1 MIESIRSSEDHVLLL
16 DSGGVFADRGQRL
29 KLKPD
34 VILKAMDLMGYDA
47 LNIGSYEFS
56 FGLDFFKRVSSG
68 ISFPFIS
75 SNLVYD
81 KSRFPWLKDHIIKNV
96 GGLRVAIL
104 GVMPVEAFENI
115 LDPESLKNLKIIPP
129 ETALKNL
136 LPEVRKKADFVI
148 LLSQSGFKVTTSL
161 VDKLNGV
168 DLAISYG
175 RKKCC
180 LDKGGRTQ
188 VVLTGSRGQSLG
200 FLQVTMSKTGSETGR
215 IIQTQGKIIQLD
227 ESVAADE
234 QIAKMVDDAFYEKA
248 REKRIRAN
256 RKLRKI
262 EQEINKQEINKLMKM
277 PPDEYIETLHK
288 KQAEGGDKR

>member
-1 MIESIRSSEDHVLLL
+1 MIESIRNSEDHVLLL

-29 KLKPD
+29 KLKTD

-47 LNIGSYEFS
+47 LNLGSREFF
-56 FGLDFFKRVSSG
+56 FGLDFLKSVSSG

-81 KSRFPWLKDHIIKNV
+81 KSRFPWIKDHILKNV

-115 LDPESLKNLKIIPP
+115 PDPGSLKNLKIIPP

-136 LPEVRKKADFVI
+136 LPKVRKKADFVI
-148 LLSQSGFKVTTSL
+148 LLSQLGFEATTSL

-175 RKKCC
+175 RKRIGHP
-180 LDKGGRTQ
+180 DKGRTL
-188 VVLTGSRGQSLG
+188 VVHTGSQGKSLG
-200 FLQVTMSKTGSETGR
+200 FLQITMSENGEIIEHQWKTIKLG
-215 IIQTQGKIIQLD
+215 
-227 ESVAADE
+227 ESVADDE
-234 QIAKMVDDAFYEKA
+234 RIAKLVKDDFPKKA
-248 REKRIRAN
+248 TRQE
-256 RKLRKI
+256 L
-262 EQEINKQEINKLMKM
+262 EQEMNKLLKLS
-277 PPDEYIETLHK
+277 PHEYIEMLNK
-288 KQAEGGDKR
+288 KQAEEGDKR

>member
-1 MIESIRSSEDHVLLL
+1 MIESIRNSEDHVLLL

-29 KLKPD
+29 KLKAD

-47 LNIGSYEFS
+47 LNLGSREFF
-56 FGLDFFKRVSSG
+56 FGLDFLKSVSSG
-68 ISFPFIS
+68 ISFPLIS

-81 KSRFPWLKDHIIKNV
+81 KSRFPWIKDHIIKNV

-115 LDPESLKNLKIIPP
+115 PDPESLKNLKIIPP

-148 LLSQSGFKVTTSL
+148 LLSQSGFKVTSSL

-175 RKKCC
+175 RKRIGRP
-180 LDKGGRTQ
+180 DKGGTL
-188 VVLTGSRGQSLG
+188 VVHTGSQGKSLG
-200 FLQVTMSKTGSETGR
+200 FLQITIGENGEIIEHQWKT
-215 IIQTQGKIIQLD
+215 IKLD
-227 ESVAADE
+227 ESVADDE
-234 QIAKMVDDAFYEKA
+234 QIAKLVKDNFPKKA
-248 REKRIRAN
+248 T
-256 RKLRKI
+256 RKERKEL
-262 EQEINKQEINKLMKM
+262 EQEMNKLLKLS
-277 PPDEYIETLHK
+277 PHEYIEMLNK
-288 KQAEGGDKR
+288 KQAEGRR

>member
-29 KLKPD
+29 KLKAD

-47 LNIGSYEFS
+47 LNLGNREFS
-56 FGLDFFKRVSSG
+56 FELDFFKSVSSA

-81 KSRFPWLKDHIIKNV
+81 KSWFPWIKDHIIKNV

-115 LDPESLKNLKIIPP
+115 PDPESLKNLKIIPP

-148 LLSQSGFKVTTSL
+148 LLSQSGFEVTTSL

-175 RKKCC
+175 SKRIGH
-180 LDKGGRTQ
+180 LVDKGGTI
-188 VVLTGSRGQSLG
+188 VVHTGSQGKSLG
-200 FLQVTMSKTGSETGR
+200 FLQITMSENGEIIEHQWKT
-215 IIQTQGKIIQLD
+215 IKLD
-227 ESVAADE
+227 EWVADDE
-234 QIAKMVDDAFYEKA
+234 RIAKLVKDNFPKKA
-248 REKRIRAN
+248 T
-256 RKLRKI
+256 RKEL
-262 EQEINKQEINKLMKM
+262 EQEMNKLLKLS
-277 PPDEYIETLHK
+277 PHEYIEMLNK
-288 KQAEGGDKR
+288 KQAEEGDKR

>member
-1 MIESIRSSEDHVLLL
+1 MIESIRNSEDHVLLL

-29 KLKPD
+29 KLKAD

-47 LNIGSYEFS
+47 LNLGSREFF
-56 FGLDFFKRVSSG
+56 FGLDFLKSVSSG

-81 KSRFPWLKDHIIKNV
+81 KSRFPWIKDHILKNV

-115 LDPESLKNLKIIPP
+115 PDPGSLKNLKIIPP

-136 LPEVRKKADFVI
+136 LPKVRKKADFVI
-148 LLSQSGFKVTTSL
+148 LLSQLGFEATTSL

-175 RKKCC
+175 RKRIGHP
-180 LDKGGRTQ
+180 DKGRTL
-188 VVLTGSRGQSLG
+188 VVHTGSQGKSLG
-200 FLQVTMSKTGSETGR
+200 FLQITMSENGEIIEHQWKTIKLG
-215 IIQTQGKIIQLD
+215 
-227 ESVAADE
+227 ESVADDE
-234 QIAKMVDDAFYEKA
+234 RIAKLVKDDFPKKA
-248 REKRIRAN
+248 TRQELEQEMNKLL
-256 RKLRKI
+256 KLRHH
-262 EQEINKQEINKLMKM
+262 
-277 PPDEYIETLHK
+277 EYIEMINK
-288 KQAEGGDKR
+288 KQAEEGDKR